1 VKKTVGRGDEL
12 VLESVLGEGS
22 YGKVFKATWRGTV
35 VAVKIMVLPSRM
47 TGKEKREK
55 MAVMVGGLASI
66 LLCTGLIVG
75 WLCPRH
81 VAHRQLQIRHTRA
94 YQSLYNCVS
103 GVLPGQLQ

>member
-1 VKKTVGRGDEL
+1 MKKTVGRGDEL

-66 LLCTGLIVG
+66 LLCMGLY
-75 WLCPRH
+75 LCPRH
-81 VAHRQLQIRHTRA
+81 VVHRQLQIRHTLGF
-94 YQSLYNCVS
+94 YQSLYRCVS